1 MAKINAPRSHI
12 KAVKAKSKTSKTG
25 ALTKELMN
33 KAVRHIAEEIVA
45 AKPGLD
51 GCTPRGFAE
60 KLVKEG
66 KETFPKI
73 TMNKVNYAINLI
85 KDELKKG
92 SLSLNASNVSSLT
105 DDNSVVSTASTNVTS
120 GTSSTSSSKSSMES
134 EISNPT
140 KKRQATCNNSSQKRS
155 KLKTSAVDKGSE
167 KKKQPKKKSPI
178 SSKNTVLT
186 QMQLANQKDL
196 QMKLPESF
204 PNLSRRQHKKQCVS
218 FMK

>member
-1 MAKINAPRSHI
+1 
-12 KAVKAKSKTSKTG
+12 
-25 ALTKELMN
+25 
-33 KAVRHIAEEIVA
+33 
-45 AKPGLD
+45 LD
-51 GCTPRGFAE
+51 GRTPRGFAE

-66 KETFPKI
+66 KETFLKI
-73 TMNKVNYAINLI
+73 TMNKVNYAIKII

-92 SLSLNASNVSSLT
+92 SLSLNASNLSSLT
-105 DDNSVVSTASTNVTS
+105 DDNSFVSTASTNVTS

-140 KKRQATCNNSSQKRS
+140 KKRQATDNNSSQKRS
-155 KLKTSAVDKGSE
+155 KLKTSAIDKGSE
-167 KKKQPKKKSPI
+167 KKNKKKSPI

-186 QMQLANQKDL
+186 QMHLADQKDL

-204 PNLSRRQHKKQCVS
+204 PNLLRRQHKKQCVS